1 MLTRPNAI
9 FGGVVILFLLTISL
23 VWRGSPYLYA
33 NAFQTAVETSDL
45 PTIVKLV
52 EVETVRQELSEATL
66 ESLPPSVRLAGNV
79 ILSAQVRDLLA
90 RSFKKVFVDRAT
102 MPQRIASLLRGN
114 GILPTEILARIP
126 PEMLTERTMQI
137 ERGYGDTSDV
147 FLVRFVAKETGEEA
161 TAVMRRTGW
170 FSWRVVA
177 IRLSPPYSLLWP
189 LRFRREE

>member
-9 FGGVVILFLLTISL
+9 FGGVVILFLLVVLL

-33 NAFQTAVETSDL
+33 NALQTAVETSDL
-45 PTIVKLV
+45 ATIVKLV

-66 ESLPPSVRLAGNV
+66 ESLPASVKLAGGL
-79 ILSAQVRDLLA
+79 ILSAQVRDLIGK
-90 RSFKKVFVDRAT
+90 SFKNMFIDRA
-102 MPQRIASLLRGN
+102 MAPQRIASLLRGN
-114 GILPTEILARIP
+114 GVLSAEILAKIP
-126 PEMLTERTMQI
+126 PEMLTKRTMQV

-147 FLVRFVAKETGEEA
+147 FLLRFVAKETGEEA
-161 TAVMRRTGW
+161 TAVMRRNGW

-189 LRFRREE
+189 LRFS